1 MPRLRL
7 PPVEKGVPKVTFCS
21 RGAACR
27 ARSLPLFTTVMGNF
41 IRERFMNFNLG
52 ERRAEL
58 EEAL

>member
-1 MPRLRL
+1 M
-7 PPVEKGVPKVTFCS
+7 EKGVPKVTFCS

-27 ARSLPLFTTVMGNF
+27 ARSLPLFTTVLGNF

-52 ERRAEL
+52 ERRTEL